1 MKKLLVFC
9 LTAFLIISSLT
20 ACNMLDDI
28 FGGKS
33 GVSKE
38 YYENCAVFTF
48 DGFESRI
55 CITLDRTG
63 LGEGTIYYQVNL
75 EEGALSVKYS
85 DVDLINENQPLSE
98 FAADDEMPL
107 VGSGGYIEGDK
118 IAITFEAFSPV
129 KGEII
134 IAFTEDALKAVH
146 GNLQLHKHTGEWH
159 TSESTHYYQYTCG
172 CPSPDIAELHSDYDE
187 NFICDIC
194 EYIMNGHE
202 HLYEYYHDDIG
213 HGWSYTCGCKTP
225 PNFAQHFDGDGNGR
239 CDENF
244 CEYHMVSYSI
254 SYDEKI
260 ALEFLM
266 DGYAP
271 TEAKPGNTVQLRTHP
286 IMDADLVFYANGVK
300 LTQTHADSD
309 YWEYIFTMPNEN
321 VVITHEIVGD
331 GPAPA
336 NHFLRNVAGCEWLNE
351 ITAEDIAEIKIISEA
366 VGVAPGNLKNISSS
380 TDTAV
385 IARIF
390 EAYYWLD
397 TTPISK
403 TDGQIDGGSGVTV
416 KFILKDG
423 PVKELYVNNGN
434 YRDTDGNYFDLL
446 YTPKLTEEMNPHEY
460 CGFITYVDKGIV
472 YKKNAIG
479 SYIIPSEAIGEIDIG
494 SLEFKYDVD
503 IDFVPPFDP
512 NAYGVTVYTEFG
524 KLKFVTPDIF
534 IYDGFYCTL
543 VGKSIEDLINTNGVT
558 ALINAHEAKYNDG
571 RVASVELYYGEY
583 SSGAVVGMIV
593 DDKTAYTEAL
603 WSETVSGYCF
613 EYWYGNR
620 IVVLFDGEFY
630 TLGEALDNG
639 CLTKYDIAL
648 IWSIHNY

>member
-1 MKKLLVFC
+1 MKKYIKRLL
-9 LTAFLIISSLT
+9 ALIFTVVLILSSLT

-38 YYENCAVFTF
+38 YYENCAVFKF

-55 CITLDRTG
+55 CITLDRTV

-85 DVDLINENQPLSE
+85 DVGLINENQPLSE
-98 FAADDEMPL
+98 FTADDEMPL

-146 GNLQLHKHTGEWH
+146 GNLQLHKHTCTY
-159 TSESTHYYQYTCG
+159 TSAGKVGHFTTFTCG
-172 CPSPDIAELHSDYDE
+172 CTSDDGTTPHYDGNTDYLCDYCKCDMTEFADEWQYDE
-187 NFICDIC
+187 THHWYVSYDQAVYCYGEHENWDADLNCDIC
-194 EYIMNGHE
+194 GYRFDH
-202 HLYEYYHDDIG
+202 
-213 HGWSYTCGCKTP
+213 STP
-225 PNFAQHFDGDGNGR
+225 
-239 CDENF
+239 
-244 CEYHMVSYSI
+244 
-254 SYDEKI
+254 
-260 ALEFLM
+260 
-266 DGYAP
+266 
-271 TEAKPGNTVQLRTHP
+271 T
-286 IMDADLVFYANGVK
+286 
-300 LTQTHADSD
+300 
-309 YWEYIFTMPNEN
+309 
-321 VVITHEIVGD
+321 
-331 GPAPA
+331 
-336 NHFLRNVAGCEWLNE
+336 NHFLRNQTGCEWLNE
-351 ITAEDIAEIKIISEA
+351 ISAEDIAEIKIIGEA
-366 VGVAPGNLKNISSS
+366 VGVAPGNIKNISSS
-380 TDTAV
+380 TDEAV

-390 EAYYWLD
+390 EEYYWLD

-403 TDGQIDGGSGVTV
+403 ADGQIDGGSGVTV
-416 KFILKDG
+416 RFILKDG
-423 PVKELYVNNGN
+423 TIKELYINNGN

-446 YTPKLTEEMNPHEY
+446 YTPKFTDEMNPY
-460 CGFITYVDKGIV
+460 YYNGFISYVNIGIV
-472 YKKNAIG
+472 YKNNAIG
-479 SYIIPSEAIGEIDIG
+479 SSVIPTGAIGAVDTG

-503 IDFVPPFDP
+503 IDFVPEFDP

-593 DDKTAYTEAL
+593 DDKSGYDDAL
-603 WSETVSGYCF
+603 WTETISGYCF
-613 EYWYGNR
+613 DYYNGNR
-620 IVVLFDGEFY
+620 IVVLYAGEFY
-630 TLGEALDNG
+630 TLSEALDNG
-639 CLTKYDIAL
+639 CLTKSDIAL
-648 IWSIHNY
+648 IYSIHNY